1 MKARLIIAVVS
12 TLLDEVVI
20 VAILLWVLPYF
31 GISLPVPIMILIG
44 VLWLSFAIFLY
55 VSGNKIFYKKP
66 LAGQT
71 NMVGLKGLVV
81 KPLSP
86 EGMVKING
94 ELWEAQTTG
103 DVLRQGERVIVEGQD
118 GLKLIVRKADTGF
131 NKN

>member
-1 MKARLIIAVVS
+1 
-12 TLLDEVVI
+12 
-20 VAILLWVLPYF
+20 
-31 GISLPVPIMILIG
+31 
-44 VLWLSFAIFLY
+44 
-55 VSGNKIFYKKP
+55 
-66 LAGQT
+66 
-71 NMVGLKGLVV
+71 MVGLKGLVV